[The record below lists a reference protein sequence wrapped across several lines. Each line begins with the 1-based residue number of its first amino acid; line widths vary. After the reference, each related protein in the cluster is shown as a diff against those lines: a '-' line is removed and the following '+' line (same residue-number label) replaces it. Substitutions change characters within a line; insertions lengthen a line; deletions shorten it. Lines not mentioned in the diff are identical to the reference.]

1 MARFFERLL
10 NLRRGDLQRGL
21 LLFLYLFLIISSYQL
36 GKVAR
41 DALFLDRFAAVKL
54 PYAIIVI
61 AVLVGFVVAA
71 YVRIGE
77 RVGLRRLLVGSL
89 LIFAVTFTGFWVV
102 ARFYRFDA
110 LFPIL
115 YVWVGI
121 FGVLAPAQVWT
132 LSNYVLTTRE
142 AKRVFGLIGG
152 GAIAGWMFAGYFA
165 QATAKLIGAE
175 SLLLSVAVL
184 LTVSAILVYIIYS
197 RHRPEVAEEHEKP
210 EIAAKEEHL
219 GIRASLELVGS
230 SPYLRAIAI
239 LICVNSFVTTFAG
252 WQFSAIAQQFVS
264 GKDALAEFFGTFNFW
279 AALASLGVQLLLTSR
294 LLRQFGIG
302 PALFILPV
310 SLAVGEFGVILG
322 GSLLA
327 GVMLKGGDQ
336 VLRYSIDKSTTELL
350 YLPVSPSIK
359 LQVKSFIDTVIWRMG
374 DGFAALTLLL
384 FATYLTWSPRQ
395 VGWVNLTMIA
405 LWAGVAWVARKQ
417 YVVTLRDSVRQH
429 RLDAEKTMAPVID
442 RSTAQVLADNICV
455 VDPKEILYTLSLFET
470 EQQPAAHPVIRDLL
484 GHPDARVRQKAI
496 SLLSAAKDLTVSG
509 RIENALKDPDLGV
522 RTQALLYLAH
532 HMHVDPL
539 VKIEQLGD
547 FPDFSIRAAMVSFLA
562 GPADWQSV
570 EAAGRILD
578 GMVNEGGEEGQPARL
593 EAARLIPLLP
603 YTFEKQLR
611 QLMRDED
618 VEVARAAIQA
628 AAQAQKRSFVPLL
641 VELLGTPEL
650 TADAALALS
659 NYGDRVVGTLR
670 DYLTDPAAPVEVRRE
685 VPYVLTDIGT
695 YASAR
700 ALSEN
705 LLEADTTVRFRIIV
719 ALNKLQKAHPSA
731 QPDMRMVETLLAA
744 EIMGHYRSY
753 QIVGTLTGTLEETGP
768 VSTGL
773 RESMAQEE
781 ERIFR
786 LLGLLYPRQDL
797 HSAYFGLKS
806 RDALVHDNALEF
818 LDNILNKNL
827 RDMLVPLIDSDVSVA
842 ERVRIAN
849 RMTGTKIESREEAI
863 GALIGSEDPWLKS
876 CAAYAIGVL
885 QLQNLQPALED
896 CLQHPDPLLRET
908 ARQAKRRLSGVEQVA
923 AAVA

>member
-1 MARFFERLL
+1 MARFLERLL
-10 NLRRGDLQRGL
+10 NLHRGDLRRGM

-61 AVLVGFVVAA
+61 AVLVGFVVAG

-89 LIFAVTFTGFWVV
+89 LIFAATFVGFWVLV
-102 ARFYRFDA
+102 HFYRFDA

-165 QATAKLIGAE
+165 QESAKLFGAD
-175 SLLLSVAVL
+175 SLLLGVAVL
-184 LTVSAILVYIIYS
+184 LTLSAILVYIIHS
-197 RHRPEVAEEHEKP
+197 RHRPEMVEEQEPQEVLPKR
-210 EIAAKEEHL
+210 EHP
-219 GIRASLELVGS
+219 GVRASLQLLGS

-252 WQFSAIAQQFVS
+252 WQFSAIAQEFFP
-264 GKDALAEFFGTFNFW
+264 GKDNLAEFFGAFNFW

-294 LLRQFGIG
+294 LLRRFGIG

-310 SLAVGEFGVILG
+310 SLCLGELG
-322 GSLLA
+322 IVLFYSVYA
-327 GVMLKGGDQ
+327 GVLLKGGDQ
-336 VLRYSIDKSTTELL
+336 VLRYSIDRSTVELL

-384 FATYLTWSPRQ
+384 FATFLRWSPRQ
-395 VGWVNLTMIA
+395 VGWVNLAMIA
-405 LWAGVAWVARKQ
+405 FWLGMAVVARKQ
-417 YVVTLRDSVRQH
+417 YIVTLRESVRQH
-429 RLDAEKTMAPVID
+429 RLDAEKTVTPIID
-442 RSTAQVLADNICV
+442 RHTAEVFADNVCV
-455 VDPKEILYTLSLFET
+455 VDSKEILYTLSLFEA

-496 SLLSAAKDLTVSG
+496 SLLSAAKDLTVAAS
-509 RIENALKDPDLGV
+509 IENALKDPDLGV

-532 HMHVDPL
+532 HLHVDPL
-539 VKIEQLGD
+539 AKIDQIGD
-547 FPDFSIRAAMVSFLA
+547 FPDFSIRAAMISFLA
-562 GPADWQSV
+562 GPAGWQNL
-570 EAAGRILD
+570 EAASKILD
-578 GMVNEGGEEGQPARL
+578 GMVNEAGSEGQSARL
-593 EAARLIPLLP
+593 EAARIIPLLP
-603 YTFEKQLR
+603 HIFEKQLR
-611 QLMRDED
+611 QLMRDD
-618 VEVARAAIQA
+618 DLEVARAAIQA
-628 AAQAQKRSFVPLL
+628 AGHVQKRSCVPLL
-641 VELLGTPEL
+641 VELLGTPDLSLE
-650 TADAALALS
+650 AAAALTQ
-659 NYGDRVVGTLR
+659 YGDRVVGTLR
-670 DYLTDPAAPVEVRRE
+670 DYLTDPGAPVEVRRE
-685 VPYVLTDIGT
+685 VPAVLSDIGT
-695 YASAR
+695 YAAAR

-705 LLEADTTVRFRIIV
+705 LLEADTTVRFRIIS
-719 ALNKLQKAHPSA
+719 ALNKLQKLHPSA
-731 QPDMRMVETLLAA
+731 QPDLRMVETLLAA

-753 QIVGTLTGTLEETGP
+753 QILGTLSGTIDETGP

-773 RESMAQEE
+773 HESMSQEE

-786 LLGLLYPRQDL
+786 LLGLVYPQQDL
-797 HSAYFGLKS
+797 HSAYLGLKS

-827 RDMLVPLIDSDVSVA
+827 RDMLVPLIDSEVDIP

-863 GALIGSEDPWLKS
+863 TALMGSEDPWLKS
-876 CAAYAIGVL
+876 CAAYAIGLL
-885 QLQNLQPALED
+885 QLKPLQPALEE

-908 ARQAKRRLSGVEQVA
+908 AHQAKLRLIKVDQAS